1 MAVLVKTCCCGCSL
15 RTGVM
20 ILAILGLIGSAYSI
34 YQAAHSVKVYKELEE
49 NADGH
54 SQHLP
59 FNKKHFLAIIR
70 LSYASL
76 AFRVI
81 SLLVNVLLL
90 GSCCTGNE
98 RLAFPWLG
106 WSIFELFFTLGV
118 VIFYISI
125 WNGIYFIVVV
135 YSFIE
140 ALGEDPSGTSAG
152 FSPPL
157 TGGNQTQM
165 AGGLPPYAVSQKGTV

>member
-1 MAVLVKTCCCGCSL
+1 MAVLVRTCCCGCSL
-15 RTGVM
+15 RAGVM

-81 SLLVNVLLL
+81 SLLVNLLLL
-90 GSCCTGNE
+90 GSCSSGDG

-106 WSIFELFFTLGV
+106 WSIFELFYTLGV
-118 VIFYISI
+118 MIFYISI
-125 WNGIYFIVVV
+125 WNGFAVFLIIY
-135 YSFIE
+135 S
-140 ALGEDPSGTSAG
+140 LGWLLS
-152 FSPPL
+152 
-157 TGGNQTQM
+157 
-165 AGGLPPYAVSQKGTV
+165 VCCV